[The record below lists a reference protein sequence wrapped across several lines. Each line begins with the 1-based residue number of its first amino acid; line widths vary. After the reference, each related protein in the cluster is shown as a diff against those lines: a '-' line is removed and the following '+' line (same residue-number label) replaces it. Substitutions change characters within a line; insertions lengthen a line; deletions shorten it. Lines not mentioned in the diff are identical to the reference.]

1 MLAANNL
8 KTLDGRSRGGG
19 WINRH
24 YSWNRRFWLDGFLTP
39 VHSDSVSRNLEG
51 IWRAMRI
58 IVVDLL
64 AVLDGRRIEKA
75 IIVGSSLREAPPSIS
90 PLRIQSIG

>member
-1 MLAANNL
+1 
-8 KTLDGRSRGGG
+8 
-19 WINRH
+19 
-24 YSWNRRFWLDGFLTP
+24 
-39 VHSDSVSRNLEG
+39 
-51 IWRAMRI
+51 MRI